1 MKKLFF
7 ICLLALGFGCG
18 VQAQGVDIYVNGHLM
33 LDGDTLTITRATVND
48 NHMVH
53 AFTIFHNT
61 GDATVTLTGKKVAT
75 LPEGVHDGWC
85 IWENCMTV
93 DTITAEFV
101 LEAGKMFEGPTEY
114 LDITPKG
121 YVGDDIYVTYTF
133 STVNKPEETTTFT
146 LHWVLGEPT
155 LAPVNITVDG
165 QAAVQDKFIVVER
178 PTQDKGMIHVDLTFD
193 NTGSEAVIMA
203 AERGKF
209 LAPGTSTDWCMFG
222 SCFTTD
228 EFKGEKAL
236 EPGVS
241 ESTDDRPQYLEY
253 TPKGYVGTSVV
264 YYSIYTADDEFNR
277 TDFVVRWVTKEPAGG
292 GDDDTTANETMAN
305 AVQTAV
311 YPNPAVTTARLTW
324 EPVEG
329 AVMLNVRSV
338 SGQLVYSRLVEG
350 LTETEINVAGF
361 TPGMYFYTLERQGER
376 LARGKLLVR

>member
-18 VQAQGVDIYVNGHLM
+18 VQAQGVDIYVNGKLM
-33 LDGDTLTITRATVND
+33 MDGDTLTITRATVND

-61 GDATVTLTGKKVAT
+61 GEATVTLTGKKEAT

-85 IWENCMTV
+85 IWENCMTA
-93 DTITAEFV
+93 DTITAEVV

-133 STVNKPEETTTFT
+133 STEENPDQATTFT
-146 LHWVLGEPT
+146 LHWILGEPT

-165 QAAVQDKFIVVER
+165 QAAVQDKFIAVER
-178 PTQDKGMIHVDLTFD
+178 PTQDKGMIHVNLTFE
-193 NTGSEAVIMA
+193 NTGEEAVLMSA
-203 AERGKF
+203 SRGKF

-222 SCFTTD
+222 SCFPAD
-228 EFKGEKAL
+228 EFEDQEL
-236 EPGVS
+236 EPGLT
-241 ESTDDRPQYLEY
+241 ESNDDSPLYLEY

-264 YYSIYTADDEFNR
+264 YYSFYTADDEFNR

-292 GDDDTTANETMAN
+292 GGDDSTANETMAN
-305 AVQTAV
+305 AVKTAV